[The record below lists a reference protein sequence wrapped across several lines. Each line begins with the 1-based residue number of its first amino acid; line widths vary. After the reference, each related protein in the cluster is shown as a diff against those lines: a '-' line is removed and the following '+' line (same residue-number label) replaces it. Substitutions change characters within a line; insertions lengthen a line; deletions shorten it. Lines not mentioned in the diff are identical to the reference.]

1 MMNLLQRMSRR
12 ERLYLI
18 IGVAVLLFGVVVYPA
33 KKKAVAFREVQRE
46 MLEDEIL
53 LLEDLYG
60 LFYDAPAIEEE
71 NELLLQT
78 LRKADDLL
86 FPPIENPILTQTAM
100 IRLMNELGPDL
111 ELETTS
117 GRSSVGDAA
126 NQMNL
131 TVRGEGRYPEIVK
144 FMHRLESYRPL
155 ILVESFSMTRR
166 GGGSRGRGGFS
177 RLGLRPTGIES
188 GEPRLALSL
197 SIQIICQ
204 EGTEE

>member
-1 MMNLLQRMSRR
+1 MSRR

-18 IGVAVLLFGVVVYPA
+18 SGVAVLLFGVVVYPA
-33 KKKAVAFREVQRE
+33 TKKAAVYRETQRE
-46 MLEDEIL
+46 MLEDEMA

-60 LFYDAPAIEEE
+60 LYYDAPAIEEE
-71 NELLLQT
+71 NELLLHT

-86 FPPIENPILTQTAM
+86 FPPIANPILTQTAM
-100 IRLMNELGPDL
+100 IKLMNELGPDL

-131 TVRGEGRYPEIVK
+131 TVRGEGRYPEILK

-155 ILVESFSMTRR
+155 ILVESFSMSERR
-166 GGGSRGRGGFS
+166 GGGGRGGRGGRS
-177 RLGLRPTGIES
+177 RLRSTVAES
-188 GEPRLALSL
+188 GEPRLALNL

-204 EGTEE
+204 EGAE